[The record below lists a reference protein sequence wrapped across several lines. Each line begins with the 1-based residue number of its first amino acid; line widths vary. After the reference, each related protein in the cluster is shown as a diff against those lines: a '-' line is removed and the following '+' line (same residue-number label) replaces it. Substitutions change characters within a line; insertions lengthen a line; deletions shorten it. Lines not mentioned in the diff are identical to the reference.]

1 MIIQNTSIRPSK
13 QQWMLFDTWTNNRY
27 AWSIFTKY
35 ILYTVYLYKLIVIG
49 KSKKDSNLEFILD
62 LHAHHSLLGTFL
74 YGNSYD
80 DFLRFTFSSNT
91 FHCIQSIV
99 INFGLP
105 LKVRA
110 AFVVW
115 KNLFPDG

>member
-1 MIIQNTSIRPSK
+1 MPGQYLQN
-13 QQWMLFDTWTNNRY
+13 
-27 AWSIFTKY
+27 IFY
-35 ILYTVYLYKLIVIG
+35 ITVYLYKLIVIG

-80 DFLRFTFSSNT
+80 DFLRFTYFSSNT

-105 LKVRA
+105 IKVRA